1 MTHPHLGAAEQRNLT
16 RTAAVVAAVVAL
28 LVMAALTQHVHGFAV
43 DLGLNRRW
51 AAVVTVAVDVLAAV
65 VILLSPRIA
74 RRVID
79 KKAPLRR
86 R

>member
-1 MTHPHLGAAEQRNLT
+1 MTHAHLGAAEQRNLT
-16 RTAAVVAAVVAL
+16 RGAAVVAAVVAV
-28 LVMAALTQHVHGFAV
+28 LVMVALTQHVHGFAL
-43 DLGLNRRW
+43 DLGLSRRG
-51 AAVVTVAVDVLAAV
+51 ATITTVAVDVLAAV

-86 R
+86 